1 MNEVRLRLLE
11 EDDAEFLKLMF
22 LETIFWR
29 SDRPRRSFEDVMTEP
44 SLAKYVLGWGRPG
57 DSGVVAL
64 SGSDERV
71 GAAWYRIFSE
81 EDQGYGFVSPDIP
94 ELGIA
99 TTAAYRGRGIGRT
112 LMQGLIQLATSEGRA
127 ALSLSVEVDNWRAL
141 DLYLHLGFRQVA
153 KIDNSWTMLLTL
165 DPAASIERGSDN
177 SHDSWNG

>member
-1 MNEVRLRLLE
+1 MNEVRLRLLV
-11 EDDAEFLKLMF
+11 EDDAEFLKVMF

-29 SDRPRRSFEDVMTEP
+29 SDRPRRSFEDAMTEP
-44 SLAKYVLGWGRPG
+44 SLAKYLLGWGRPG

-153 KIDNSWTMLLTL
+153 KIHNSWTMLLTL

-177 SHDSWNG
+177 SHDS